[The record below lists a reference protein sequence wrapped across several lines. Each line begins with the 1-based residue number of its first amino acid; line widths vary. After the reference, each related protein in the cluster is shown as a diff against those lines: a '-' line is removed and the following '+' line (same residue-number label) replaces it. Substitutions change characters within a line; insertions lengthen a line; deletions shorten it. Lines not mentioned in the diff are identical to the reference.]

1 MLADSALQD
10 APPVSAPGP
19 DDPLSWRARG
29 FKRTFD
35 LGLAAAGLAV
45 TWWLM
50 LLAYAAACI
59 DTRQSGL
66 FAQKRVGRHGKV
78 FTILKIRTMRRDP
91 ACATTVTV
99 AGDPRVTRLGALLR
113 RTKIDELPQLMNILV
128 GQMSFVGPRPDVPGY
143 ADRLQ
148 GDDRIILA
156 VRPGITGP
164 ATLKYRNEERL
175 LAADP
180 DPLKLHDEVIYP
192 DKVRLNR
199 AYVREYTFR
208 KDIQYIL
215 QTLIGK

>member
-1 MLADSALQD
+1 MTAALP
-10 APPVSAPGP
+10 A
-19 DDPLSWRARG
+19 DPLPWWARG
-29 FKRTFD
+29 LKRTFD
-35 LGLAAAGLAV
+35 LGLAVVGLAL

-59 DTRQSGL
+59 DTRQGGL
-66 FAQKRVGRHGKV
+66 FTQQRVGRHGRL
-78 FTILKIRTMRRDP
+78 FTILKIRTMRHDP
-91 ACATTVTV
+91 ACARTVTV
-99 AGDPRVTRLGALLR
+99 AGDPRVTRLGAVLR
-113 RTKIDELPQLMNILV
+113 RTKIDELPQLVNILL

-180 DPLKLHDEVIYP
+180 DPLKLHDEVIYR
-192 DKVRLNR
+192 DKVRLNG

-215 QTLIGK
+215 QTLMGK